1 MTDLTPPNIDAK
13 LLDGAVD
20 FINRATHASG
30 VQLAV
35 TISEYVIDTFFGGNA
50 GLLSSKDPTKTA
62 SFRALCERKDLH
74 MGAATLFRL
83 IRVGQQVRHLPSD
96 LSENLSQAQHRAL
109 LAEPDGR
116 QKAHFARQA
125 VKHAWTAQKLSA
137 EIAAK
142 HPQEQPKPGRPH
154 KAALLKWLGGLQRAA
169 GDGLALPLVSEEFA
183 ELSADQQ
190 QKLTAEVAALQQM
203 LADVLAAMG

>member
-62 SFRALCERKDLH
+62 SFRALCERK
-74 MGAATLFRL
+74 T
-83 IRVGQQVRHLPSD
+83 
-96 LSENLSQAQHRAL
+96 
-109 LAEPDGR
+109 
-116 QKAHFARQA
+116 
-125 VKHAWTAQKLSA
+125 
-137 EIAAK
+137 
-142 HPQEQPKPGRPH
+142 
-154 KAALLKWLGGLQRAA
+154 
-169 GDGLALPLVSEEFA
+169 
-183 ELSADQQ
+183 
-190 QKLTAEVAALQQM
+190 
-203 LADVLAAMG
+203 